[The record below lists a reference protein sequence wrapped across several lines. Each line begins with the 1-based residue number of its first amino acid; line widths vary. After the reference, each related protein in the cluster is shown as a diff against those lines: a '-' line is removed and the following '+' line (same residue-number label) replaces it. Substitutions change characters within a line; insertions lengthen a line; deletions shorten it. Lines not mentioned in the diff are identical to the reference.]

1 MGQQPKTNTDVEYL
15 KNIKYERGN
24 LLKMFDSSL
33 AISVDVNCWKNH
45 VERQKFDRFET
56 NDDKIDN
63 GKKQKA

>member
-24 LLKMFDSSL
+24 LLKMFDSSI

-45 VERQKFDRFET
+45 IEGHKFPMFYT
-56 NDDKIDN
+56 QDK
-63 GKKQKA
+63 